1 VPYTLGLIRDRVVG
15 VPRLEDVDWHI
26 VSVSDLLPA
35 DKEIGEEGSRVDHM
49 SALKG
54 GESDERRVILDW
66 QV

>member
-1 VPYTLGLIRDRVVG
+1 VVG
-15 VPRLEDVDWHI
+15 VPPLEDVDWHI

-66 QV
+66 NV